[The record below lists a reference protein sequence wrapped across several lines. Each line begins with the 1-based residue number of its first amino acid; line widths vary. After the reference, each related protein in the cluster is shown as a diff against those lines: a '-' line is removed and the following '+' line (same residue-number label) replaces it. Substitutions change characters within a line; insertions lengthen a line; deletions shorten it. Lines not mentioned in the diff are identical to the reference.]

1 MQSSG
6 GSSPDLSLPQPLA
19 RIVPVMDQARG
30 DARSLH
36 AAAFASLEAVVRWQ
50 GLLLLTARSRLS
62 MPVDREK
69 RVQNFLKRPSFGSW
83 VEVLLRHGA
92 RDHDRTSQGTG
103 PLGILEDL
111 KQILETPRE
120 EYTAMVKA
128 ISGRG
133 GTKPQRWIDALEHLP
148 HYRNDFIG
156 HAGFLADDH
165 YEEKAPLFDAVVT
178 AILEEMARVDQTLQA
193 RSLEN
198 VDQSHSLQGSG
209 EAEEG
214 SGAIPEKV
222 QPGECYLTR
231 SSGDLLIAM
240 GELTHLHQKDVFLF
254 DRTPRE
260 RRTEFI
266 DFASGERS
274 RRDGLALLESG
285 FTENLSLDR
294 VEGSSAEV
302 VTGRLAL
309 RAQVLR
315 YTVTT
320 GERLWSRVVLQ
331 NQSPIP
337 ARFHVQGAESSG
349 WSWCEDTFVED
360 QEVGPNETRVWFVA
374 ATADHAGTIAPP
386 VIRVTSSFDPRP
398 QVLESEGP
406 VRIID
411 SDPLPLVGR
420 AGQAKKIVDHLSDPQ
435 SHGAVTLIGGA
446 QGQRTG
452 ALLEEIG
459 RQCRLQGMRDLRGT
473 FRGTAGQ
480 PLKAF
485 NDLLRDLVGLQSG
498 DSASEQIRE
507 TASVQLEQWLGE
519 DAAAIAYF
527 LDELTGESSPEKSSE
542 QMRSFWWF
550 KLVSA
555 VAREMP
561 LLITLDD
568 YEEADPDSQKLL
580 RGLLERC
587 RQEEIP
593 TSYALTTDREE
604 DQKTAV
610 PEGWPGDPKPQII
623 EIDRVASAEIEQLL
637 TLAYPGSPVLDDLPW
652 LSQELEDRAAG
663 NIGFAIDLVR
673 SLGPADKGIFEPGEE
688 QQWKLVQPLPQREA
702 FSDSLPARRGDLY
715 SGLLEKMPP
724 EQVAIFETSA
734 LIDGEIPVEVL
745 ERLHEDADALDDALD
760 RFETDGFGEAVDT
773 DLTIYRFRTE
783 TARDAVLEHFDKS
796 GRRAAMRRRR
806 QLAGALVDLY
816 GEESDHAGSI
826 GKLYLAGG
834 QAPEALPHLL
844 GGMLKRK
851 SQGRFV
857 EASELHDFLQ
867 QAVEAG
873 AEIPYEE
880 LPNYHLEWGDLQLTL
895 GDLEAAQVT
904 LSRGE
909 YSGSPRL
916 MVRSSLL
923 QFKLF
928 HRSSEYAECQKCL
941 ESVRGAVEELQDVSL
956 ELSYRT
962 NMSVLLRL
970 QGQLDR
976 ALEESDRELELA
988 KEEGSDYE
996 LARCLSNRGELFIRF
1011 ASQRAEFGQEHL
1023 AKASEYKLEATNIF
1037 NRLGRV
1043 DLALI
1048 VEVGY
1053 AVVEFL
1059 KGNLESAGEA
1069 YLKAIDGFRVLQ
1081 NRLAL
1086 ARGYYNLGDIYRFK
1100 GQFDL
1105 AQDCLFRSIEV
1116 REEIVDQVGLVQS
1129 LFRLTEIHA
1138 AMGDWSGADT
1148 TTEKALEIA
1157 SRIDHSEYILQG
1169 EIRRCL
1175 NQLSIGQPLEVEN
1188 LETLK
1193 PTSNNEIENRVL
1205 WYTLV
1210 CRNAQLKSD
1219 SLQGELEEEI
1229 VQFSERLFS
1238 LSTTHMLCLLV
1249 ASVASVASSGATAK
1263 ELLEKAIAFPQI
1275 PPGAPLD
1282 MVLSARALL
1291 ESPDSPER
1299 DEWEARA
1306 MAAVEERAKLIERPA
1321 DRRRFLKARLRRL
1334 ED

>member
-1 MQSSG
+1 VQSTG
-6 GSSPDLSLPQPLA
+6 GSTPDLSLPQPLA

-92 RDHDRTSQGTG
+92 RDHDRISQGTG

-111 KQILETPRE
+111 KQILEAPRE

-178 AILEEMARVDQTLQA
+178 AILEEMARVDQNLQA

-198 VDQSHSLQGSG
+198 ADQSLSLQGSG

-214 SGAIPEKV
+214 NGEIPEKV

-240 GELTHLHQKDVFLF
+240 GELTHLHQNDVFLF

-285 FTENLSLDR
+285 FTENLSMDR
-294 VEGSSAEV
+294 IEGSSAEV
-302 VTGRLAL
+302 VTGRLTL
-309 RAQVLR
+309 RSQVLR
-315 YTVTT
+315 YSVTT

-337 ARFHVQGAESSG
+337 ARFLVEGVESSG
-349 WSWCEDTFVED
+349 WTWCDDTFVED

-406 VRIID
+406 VRVVD
-411 SDPLPLVGR
+411 GDLLPLVGR
-420 AGQAKKIVDHLSDPQ
+420 DEQAQKIANHLSNRETT
-435 SHGAVTLIGGA
+435 GAVTLIGGA

-452 ALLEEIG
+452 ALLDEIG
-459 RQCRLQGMRDLRGT
+459 RLCRQQGMRDLRGT

-485 NDLLRDLVGLQSG
+485 NDLLRDLVGIQSG
-498 DSASEQIRE
+498 DSAAEQIRE

-555 VAREMP
+555 VARELP

-593 TSYALTTDREE
+593 ASYALTTDREE
-604 DQKTAV
+604 DQKTTV
-610 PEGWPGDPKPQII
+610 PEGWPGDPKPQVI
-623 EIDRVASAEIEQLL
+623 EIGRVAIGEIEQLL

-673 SLGPADKGIFEPGEE
+673 SLGPADKGIFEPGKE

-702 FSDSLPARRGDLY
+702 FSESLPARRGDLY
-715 SGLLEKMPP
+715 SGLLDKMPP

-734 LIDGEIPVEVL
+734 LIDGEIPVEAL
-745 ERLHEDADALDDALD
+745 ERLHEDADVLDDALD

-783 TARDAVLEHFDKS
+783 TARDAVLEHFNKS

-816 GEESDHAGSI
+816 GEGSDHAGSI

-857 EASELHDFLQ
+857 EAAELHECLQ
-867 QAVEAG
+867 QAIEAG
-873 AEIPYEE
+873 AEIPSEE
-880 LPNYHLEWGDLQLTL
+880 LPNYHLEWADLQLTL
-895 GDLEAAQVT
+895 GDMDGSEKTLDSGDFQQQPRDLVRAAMLRAKIFATSRSIHDSQRCLQEISDDIESLNDKELEI
-904 LSRGE
+904 R
-909 YSGSPRL
+909 
-916 MVRSSLL
+916 
-923 QFKLF
+923 
-928 HRSSEYAECQKCL
+928 
-941 ESVRGAVEELQDVSL
+941 
-956 ELSYRT
+956 YRT
-962 NMSVLLRL
+962 NLAIVLLFKNDL
-970 QGQLDR
+970 QA
-976 ALEESDRELELA
+976 ALEESDRELDLV
-988 KEEGSDYE
+988 KEKGSDFE
-996 LARCLSNRGELFIRF
+996 LARCLSNRGSIYTRMG
-1011 ASQRAEFGQEHL
+1011 SSPDFGAQYFD
-1023 AKASEYKLEATNIF
+1023 KASECKLEAANIF
-1037 NRLGRV
+1037 KRLGRV
-1043 DLALI
+1043 DLSLI
-1048 VEVGY
+1048 AEDGY
-1053 AVVEFL
+1053 AAIEYT
-1059 KGNLESAGEA
+1059 KGDLDSAGA
-1069 YLKAIDGFRVLQ
+1069 AFQNSIDGFRLLQ
-1081 NRLAL
+1081 NRHELS
-1086 ARGYYNLGDIYRFK
+1086 RGYYNLGRVYWFK
-1100 GQFDL
+1100 GCFDL
-1105 AQDCLFRSIEV
+1105 AQDRLFRSVEV
-1116 REEIVDQVGLVQS
+1116 REEIGDQIGLVQS
-1129 LFRLTEIHA
+1129 YLALSEIHA
-1138 AMGDWSGADT
+1138 FMGDWQSSSE
-1148 TTEKALEIA
+1148 TTEKALLI
-1157 SRIDHSEYILQG
+1157 SDQIKHSSYLLQG
-1169 EIRRCL
+1169 KIRGQL
-1175 NQLSIGQPLEVEN
+1175 NQLSSELDLEVEDVSV
-1188 LETLK
+1188 LK
-1193 PTSNNEIENRVL
+1193 PESSDEVENMAL

-1210 CRNAQLKSD
+1210 CKYSQTTNSTISAELQAEIMEFSD
-1219 SLQGELEEEI
+1219 LLYSPP
-1229 VQFSERLFS
+1229 
-1238 LSTTHMLCLLV
+1238 TTVLLCLLT
-1249 ASVASVASSGATAK
+1249 ASVAPFVSDSDVAK
-1263 ELLEKAIAFPQI
+1263 NLLQKVIDYPQI

-1291 ESPDSPER
+1291 EPLDSPER
-1299 DEWEARA
+1299 ESWESKA
-1306 MAAVEERAKLIERPA
+1306 MLAVEERSKLIERPS
-1321 DRRRFLKARLRRL
+1321 DRRRFLKVRMRRL
-1334 ED
+1334 DA

>member
-198 VDQSHSLQGSG
+198 ADQSLSLQGSG

-240 GELTHLHQKDVFLF
+240 GELTHLHQNDVFLF

-420 AGQAKKIVDHLSDPQ
+420 AGQAQKIVDHLSDRQ

-498 DSASEQIRE
+498 DSAAEQIRE

-593 TSYALTTDREE
+593 ASYALTTDREE

-688 QQWKLVQPLPQREA
+688 QHWKLVQPLPQREA

-745 ERLHEDADALDDALD
+745 ERLHDDADALDDALD

-857 EASELHDFLQ
+857 EASDLHGFLK
-867 QAVEAG
+867 QAIEAG
-873 AEIPYEE
+873 AEIPIEQ
-880 LPNYHLEWGDLQLTL
+880 LPNYHLEWADLQLTL
-895 GDLEAAQVT
+895 GDREGAEST
-904 LSRGE
+904 LNSGE
-909 YSGSPRL
+909 FRESSPELAKAGMLRFKMYSTAGSFEDGYTVL
-916 MVRSSLL
+916 KEIADVVESLNDTEIEI
-923 QFKLF
+923 
-928 HRSSEYAECQKCL
+928 R
-941 ESVRGAVEELQDVSL
+941 
-956 ELSYRT
+956 YRT
-962 NMSVLLRL
+962 NLAIVLMFKGDLEESL
-970 QGQLDR
+970 Q
-976 ALEESDRELELA
+976 ESDRELELVRNS
-988 KEEGSDYE
+988 GSEFE
-996 LARCLSNRGELFIRF
+996 LARCLNNRGTIFTHMANNFVDSEGALEQSGECFQEAASVFGAVGRLDLNLMAKVGF
-1011 ASQRAEFGQEHL
+1011 AA
-1023 AKASEYKLEATNIF
+1023 
-1037 NRLGRV
+1037 
-1043 DLALI
+1043 
-1048 VEVGY
+1048 
-1053 AVVEFL
+1053 VEFR
-1059 KGNLESAGEA
+1059 KGNLESAGVS
-1069 YLKAIDGFRVLQ
+1069 YQLAIDGFRLLQ
-1081 NRLAL
+1081 NRQAL
-1086 ARGYYNLGDIYRFK
+1086 SRNYYNLGDVLRFQ
-1100 GQFDL
+1100 GHLDL
-1105 AQDCLFRSIEV
+1105 AQDHLIRSVKV
-1116 REEIVDQVGLVQS
+1116 REEIGDQLGLVQS
-1129 LFRLTEIHA
+1129 LYRLTEIHA
-1138 AMGDWSGADT
+1138 FLGDW
-1148 TTEKALEIA
+1148 EKAAAA
-1157 SRIDHSEYILQG
+1157 SDRALKISRLINQEELIQEG
-1169 EIRRCL
+1169 EIRQSL
-1175 NQLSIGQPLEVEN
+1175 NQLSSGLEINDLEIKNLNIGLNGKV
-1188 LETLK
+1188 
-1193 PTSNNEIENRVL
+1193 ENRVL

-1210 CRNAQLKSD
+1210 CRSKQVGKYQLSAEDQK
-1219 SLQGELEEEI
+1219 EI
-1229 VQFSERLFS
+1229 MDLVDVLFTLPTS
-1238 LSTTHMLCLLV
+1238 HMLCLLS
-1249 ASVASVASSGATAK
+1249 ASIAPFVKESSLAK
-1263 ELLEKAIAFPQI
+1263 DLLEKVILAPHI
-1275 PPGAPLD
+1275 PMGAPLD

-1291 ESPDSPER
+1291 EPADSPER
-1299 DEWEARA
+1299 EEWESRA
-1306 MAAVEERAKLIERPA
+1306 MTAVEERSKLIERPA

-1334 ED
+1334 EE